1 VFRFWTVYPYVYW
14 GSTAVN
20 PLFNTNRLK
29 LGVFGTNCSYGCTA
43 TSADGTLETN
53 WPNTLDIAV
62 AADEAG
68 MEALVPIARWKGFGG
83 QTDFNG
89 AAFETYT
96 WAAGLAAATRQ
107 IAVLATSHVLTTHP
121 IVAAKQAAT
130 IDHISNGRFA
140 LNVVCGWYQHE
151 FEMFNYSLS
160 DHDGLYEYADE
171 WLNIVRRL
179 WTENEEWDFEG
190 RFFQIKH
197 GYSLPKPI
205 QQPVPVMNAGSS
217 PVGERFAARVA
228 DLCFISMTAHQE
240 EAGRTKIAQLR
251 RLAGDEFDRDVQV
264 WTSCGIV
271 CRPTLHEAEEFARYY
286 IIQKGDWEAV
296 SNIARGRYPA
306 RPSLP
311 GEPLRSPG
319 WGSYLVIGTPEQI
332 AERLVHLSNL
342 GLDGVVL
349 SWVNYQDE
357 IRYWNSAV
365 MPLLEQAG
373 LRGPARA
380 IGAGL
385 SEAGAVPR

>member
-1 VFRFWTVYPYVYW
+1 MN
-14 GSTAVN
+14 S
-20 PLFNTNRLK
+20 LFNTNRLK

-43 TSADGTLETN
+43 TLAEGTLETT
-53 WPNTLDIAV
+53 WPNTLEIAL

-83 QTDFNG
+83 PTDFNG

-96 WAAGLAAATRQ
+96 WAAGLAAATKQ
-107 IAVLATSHVLTTHP
+107 ITVLATSHVLTTHP

-151 FEMFNYSLS
+151 FEMFDYSLS

-171 WLNIVRRL
+171 WLSIVRRL
-179 WTENEEWDFEG
+179 WTEKEEWDFAG

-240 EAGRTKIAQLR
+240 EAGKTKIAALR
-251 RLAGDEFDRDVQV
+251 RLAGDELNPGRQVQV
-264 WTSCGIV
+264 WTSCGVV
-271 CRPTLHEAEEFARYY
+271 CRPTLREAEDFARHY
-286 IIQKGDWEAV
+286 IVDKGDWEAV

-306 RPSLP
+306 RPP
-311 GEPLRSPG
+311 VAGEPLRSPG
-319 WGSYLVIGTPEQI
+319 WGSYLVVGTPEQI
-332 AERLVHLSNL
+332 TERLLHLSNL

-357 IRYWNSAV
+357 IRYWNAEV
-365 MPLLEQAG
+365 LPLLEQAG
-373 LRGPARA
+373 LRTPVTATA
-380 IGAGL
+380 AGR
-385 SEAGAVPR
+385 SEASGVPGHDRERPAQRVSHA